1 MAEGEL
7 SGIPASPGI
16 AIGPV
21 FQYRPT
27 LPPVEERAV
36 ADTAGEWERLQTAIA
51 AAEQEIEA
59 AHAQA
64 QQQFGDDE
72 ADIFQAHLLIL
83 RDPDLLEA
91 VEETL
96 RAEEINVEA
105 AWQRAITATAA
116 TYREMADAYM
126 QARAADVE
134 DVGNRVLRQL
144 MDVALPSLQIDEPS
158 ILVAPDLTPSDTARL
173 DTDKV
178 LGICTERGGAT
189 SHSAILARALG
200 IPAVVGLGRLLDAL
214 QSDQML
220 ALNGRTGQIWVDPD
234 YETLATLEAQKQA
247 WLGEQLQAK
256 AMGQKEAV
264 TQDGRRLEIA
274 ANIGG
279 PNDVAVALEYGA
291 ESIGLFR
298 TEFLF
303 LGRSQAPDEAE
314 QAAVYREAA
323 AQMNGRSLII
333 RTLDI
338 GGDKPLPY
346 IDLGPEDNPFLG
358 WRGIRFCLDHPEI
371 FRPQLRAILRASV
384 DEAGERSNIKI
395 MFPMIGSLEELRA
408 AKTILEEIQA
418 ELREAEIPF
427 DEEMEV
433 GIMIEVPSAVAVADQ
448 LAAEVDFFS
457 IGTNDLTQYVM
468 AADRGNSR
476 VATLAAALQP
486 AVLRL
491 VQQTVVAGHQ
501 ADIWVGMCGELAGD
515 ALAAPVLVGLGLD
528 ELSMSAPSIPD
539 VKSAIRDITQ
549 ERAREIAI
557 KALRLPSATAVQEFL
572 AAQNETENA

>member
-1 MAEGEL
+1 
-7 SGIPASPGI
+7 
-16 AIGPV
+16 
-21 FQYRPT
+21 
-27 LPPVEERAV
+27 
-36 ADTAGEWERLQTAIA
+36 
-51 AAEQEIEA
+51 
-59 AHAQA
+59 
-64 QQQFGDDE
+64 
-72 ADIFQAHLLIL
+72 
-83 RDPDLLEA
+83 
-91 VEETL
+91 
-96 RAEEINVEA
+96 
-105 AWQRAITATAA
+105 
-116 TYREMADAYM
+116 
-126 QARAADVE
+126 
-134 DVGNRVLRQL
+134 
-144 MDVALPSLQIDEPS
+144 
-158 ILVAPDLTPSDTARL
+158 
-173 DTDKV
+173 
-178 LGICTERGGAT
+178 
-189 SHSAILARALG
+189 
-200 IPAVVGLGRLLDAL
+200 
-214 QSDQML
+214 
-220 ALNGRTGQIWVDPD
+220 
-234 YETLATLEAQKQA
+234 
-247 WLGEQLQAK
+247 
-256 AMGQKEAV
+256 
-264 TQDGRRLEIA
+264 
-274 ANIGG
+274 
-279 PNDVAVALEYGA
+279 
-291 ESIGLFR
+291 
-298 TEFLF
+298 
-303 LGRSQAPDEAE
+303 
-314 QAAVYREAA
+314 
-323 AQMNGRSLII
+323 
-333 RTLDI
+333 
-338 GGDKPLPY
+338 
-346 IDLGPEDNPFLG
+346 
-358 WRGIRFCLDHPEI
+358 
-371 FRPQLRAILRASV
+371 
-384 DEAGERSNIKI
+384 